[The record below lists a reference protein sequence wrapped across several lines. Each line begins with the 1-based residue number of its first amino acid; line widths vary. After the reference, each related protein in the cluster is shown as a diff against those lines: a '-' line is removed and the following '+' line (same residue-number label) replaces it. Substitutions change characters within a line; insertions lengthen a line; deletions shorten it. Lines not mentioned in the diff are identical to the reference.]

1 MKVSI
6 KSSGIGCLATDHRF
20 STQTHEFKDQQ
31 LVPQMTSHQETDA
44 TDFDMGE
51 QVQVKAEPQELSGMV
66 NVQLQDDQQELVN
79 GSIVY
84 DENGRA
90 YRYYSSQS
98 DYQAAQHLDLP
109 NQGLSSDLSAMQKQ
123 PQLLAP
129 VPLTHELPTSATDFG
144 FPLQAQLGNAAPSMS
159 VMNDPSSTDVNQ
171 AAFSGFGM
179 WTRDGAA
186 MGMSESI
193 SLPRPLALGNA
204 GFSM

>member
-1 MKVSI
+1 M
-6 KSSGIGCLATDHRF
+6 
-20 STQTHEFKDQQ
+20 
-31 LVPQMTSHQETDA
+31 
-44 TDFDMGE
+44 
-51 QVQVKAEPQELSGMV
+51 QVKAEPQEPTGMV

-98 DYQAAQHLDLP
+98 DYQAAQHLDMP
-109 NQGLSSDLSAMQKQ
+109 IQGLSSDSSAMQDQ
-123 PQLLAP
+123 PQLLTP
-129 VPLTHELPTSATDFG
+129 VPLTHALPTSATDFG

-159 VMNDPSSTDVNQ
+159 VMNDPSASDANQ
-171 AAFSGFGM
+171 AGFSGLGM

-186 MGMSESI
+186 MDMSDGI

-204 GFSM
+204 GVSMDRCGRVE